1 MIQMS
6 QQGADVIL
14 PVKVVPK
21 ASRDR
26 IAGEL
31 DGRLKI
37 AVSAAPE
44 KGAANQAVRKLVA
57 KTLGIR
63 VQQVQVDTGHT
74 SPQKTLRI
82 SKVTID
88 RVKELWPTS

>member
-26 IAGEL
+26 IVGEL
-31 DGRLKI
+31 DGRLKV

-44 KGAANQAVRKLVA
+44 KGAANQAVCKLIA

-63 VQQVQVDTGHT
+63 VQQVQVDAGHT

-82 SKVTID
+82 AGVTID
-88 RVKELWPTS
+88 QMKGLWPAN